1 MIARFLLA
9 FVLALA
15 PALALAQSTVLQGGP
30 WSPGHV
36 GVYGPGTSQPIIV
49 DGGPAHGGG
58 LGVGISELGITAQ
71 GIGAAPFV
79 GQGTGPLG
87 TNACLYDAP
96 ITNASGYHFLCF
108 SANVSNAGLIAYG
121 AGGIGTPQ
129 PLNFN
134 INGTPIVPV
143 SCSGT
148 PSSSFAVVN
157 GIVTHC

>member
-1 MIARFLLA
+1 MLARLLL
-9 FVLALA
+9 VLSFALA
-15 PALALAQSTVLQGGP
+15 PALAMAQSTVLQGGP
-30 WSPGHV
+30 WAPGHV
-36 GVYGPGTSQPIIV
+36 AVYGPGTSQPIII

-71 GIGAAPFV
+71 GVGVAPFV

-87 TNACLYDAP
+87 ANACMYDAP
-96 ITNASGYHFLCF
+96 ITNAAGYHFLCF
-108 SANVSNAGLIAYG
+108 SANVSNGGLIAYG
-121 AGGIGTPQ
+121 AGGLGTPQ

-134 INGTPIVPV
+134 INGTPIAPV

-148 PSSSFAVVN
+148 PSSSFAAVN